1 MYNAKQQHEYYLLNK
16 ERINVRK
23 RLEYYGKRYGNRE
36 DINNILN
43 DDELTQPL
51 KLEKIKTILKQDKYI
66 KDLKKI
72 QSQFSQKYKDKTLL
86 ITAY

>member
-16 ERINVRK
+16 ERIKVRK

-51 KLEKIKTILKQDKYI
+51 KLEKIKTILRNDKYI
-66 KDLKKI
+66 EDLKKI